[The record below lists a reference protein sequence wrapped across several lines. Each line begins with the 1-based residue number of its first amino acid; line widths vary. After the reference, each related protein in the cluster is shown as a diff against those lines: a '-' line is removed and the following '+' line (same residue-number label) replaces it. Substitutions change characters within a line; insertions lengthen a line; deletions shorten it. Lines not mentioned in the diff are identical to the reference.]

1 MQPGRTILLVIAA
14 GLLLA
19 GAAGAGAQNSK
30 ENADFKLAINLY
42 NDGLYDLA
50 QEQLKQ
56 FISAYPTTPQ
66 GIDARFYLGLT
77 YLKLKKYDD
86 ARLTFQSFALTYQD
100 NPRAPEAWWNVG
112 EAYAALGVYRE
123 AALAFERVK
132 VFHPKAR
139 SAPDA
144 LLQATKYFLL
154 AGSRD
159 DARRTLRVILQEYPT
174 SDAVMGARTQLGRLY
189 YEEGNYD
196 QAQGELKRVI
206 EADPSPDARAGALLI
221 LGNISQATGRMDN
234 AQADYREIITRY
246 PKTSA
251 AQGAYLSAGKLAD
264 AAGKHEEAL
273 GWFRKALAE
282 KNGGDSTLVRE
293 ALIASGDAQA
303 GLGDFAGAAASYERF
318 LAAAPASD
326 ARTGDVLW
334 KLASTAARGKDYR
347 RSNEA
352 CTHLIASSAA
362 NQLRRRARIRLALN
376 AEEQKSYAAALQHFS
391 AFTDAAPEDPATPA
405 LLMREAAL
413 SAGGLA
419 DPRKAIALYEQV
431 ADRYP
436 SSPVADDALAGAAR
450 CYERLQEFNR
460 ALQSYRELIARYPAS
475 DIRPEAERRV
485 RMIETFEAKEKDAG
499 LEKLALLVGDVVS
512 EKDRAGLAFRLGEI
526 YFSDLKSYAAAVS
539 QFDNALGAGLAP
551 PQSGEA
557 LLKKAEALEYMSW
570 KDARV
575 APRALEA
582 YRSYLASGAAGADS
596 NSALLALFRLSAT
609 TLPQAREAA
618 STLLATHGAF
628 PMADTVQLVL
638 GTLAEGADSLAEA
651 GAAFALALHSAR
663 DSTIAEA
670 AAWGGMSILLRQNL
684 PDSAIAAGTR
694 FLAAYPASPHS
705 ATLLARMGEM
715 ALQLGRPRDAA
726 AFYQRLTG
734 QFGYAEAAEGAEE
747 KLGLAL
753 GAAGETDAALSVYT
767 EIARRAADDP
777 LGDGRPLT
785 AVLLALGKLSRQAG
799 KGAEA
804 KRFLAEVLA
813 REQTGRAAGEAYTTL
828 GMIARDAG
836 DRDAATSYFKQA
848 GEAAPGAAVSR
859 DIADLLFEN
868 GDYADAIRDY
878 TQLAQ
883 GASADSDRQYC
894 DARIVLATLRSGDAA
909 GAAKRIQDFT
919 KAHPG
924 DRDNMALFELE
935 KGLLQFR
942 KEEYAGAMKAFA
954 FVADKYEETPSGPAA
969 MYWIGKS
976 LEATDKQQEAIETL
990 EKLLAAH
997 PGAPIIGRVHLALGN
1012 LYYAAE
1018 KWDEA
1023 IKHYR
1028 TIVDDPHPDP
1038 ELLSPAMSN
1047 LIETY
1052 ETAGAYDGALTLTR
1066 KYLEL
1071 YPSAEDALD
1080 KKIKISILYDRL
1092 GYYDQAV
1099 LQLQSLLDEAGS
1111 DLEGEIRYY
1120 IAEANFHKGD
1130 YQQAIL
1136 DFLKVPYLVTKKGK
1150 IDWTANALYMS
1161 GQSYEKMGRYDQA
1174 LTMYQ
1179 QIVDRPGIDATFKSA
1194 ARKEIDRVRSVL
1206 KKKPG

>member
-1 MQPGRTILLVIAA
+1 MRLRRIILSLAA
-14 GLLLA
+14 GGLLLA
-19 GAAGAGAQNSK
+19 GAATTSAQNSK

-42 NDGLYDLA
+42 NDGLFDLA

-56 FISAYPTTPQ
+56 FIGAYPSTPQ

-112 EAYAALGVYRE
+112 ESYAAMGVYRE

-132 VFHPKAR
+132 VFHPKAK

-154 AGSRD
+154 AGSRE

-174 SDAVMGARTQLGRLY
+174 SDAVLGARTQLGRMY
-189 YEEGNYD
+189 FEEGNYD
-196 QAQGELKRVI
+196 QAQSELRRVI
-206 EADPSPDARAGALLI
+206 DSDPSPDARAGALLI

-234 AQADYREIITRY
+234 AQADYKEIIARY

-251 AQGAYLSAGKLAD
+251 AQGAYLSTGKLAE

-273 GWFRKALAE
+273 GWFRKAIAE

-318 LAAAPASD
+318 LAAAAAPGE
-326 ARTGDVLW
+326 RTGEVLW
-334 KLASTAARGKDYR
+334 KLASATARAKDFR
-347 RSNEA
+347 RSNDA
-352 CTHLIASSAA
+352 CNRLLASSAA
-362 NQLRRRARIRLALN
+362 EGLKRRGRIRLALN
-376 AEEQKSYAAALQHFS
+376 AAEQKNYAAALQHFS
-391 AFTDAAPEDPATPA
+391 AFTDAAPEDPATPDI
-405 LLMREAAL
+405 LLREARL
-413 SAGGLA
+413 CAGGLA
-419 DPRKAIALYEQV
+419 DPRKAIALFEQI
-431 ADRYP
+431 AGRYP
-436 SSPVADDALAGAAR
+436 SSPVADDAIAGAAQ
-450 CYERLQEFNR
+450 CYEQLKEFNR
-460 ALQSYRELIARYPAS
+460 ALQSYSELIARYPAS
-475 DIRPEAERRV
+475 DLRPGAEERV
-485 RMIETFEAKEKDAG
+485 RMISTFEAKEKDAG

-526 YFSDLKSYAAAVS
+526 YFSDLKSYAAAAV
-539 QFDNALGAGLAP
+539 QFDNALAAGLAP
-551 PQSGEA
+551 PRSADA
-557 LLKKAEALEYMSW
+557 LLKKAQALEYMSW
-570 KDARV
+570 NDAKIV
-575 APRALEA
+575 PRAMEA
-582 YRSYLASGAAGADS
+582 YRAYLAAGADS
-596 NSALLALFRLSAT
+596 DQALLALFRLSAG

-618 STLLATHGAF
+618 ATLLATHAAF
-628 PMADTVQLVL
+628 PMADTVELVL
-638 GTLAEGADSLAEA
+638 GTLEERADSLAPA
-651 GAAFALALHSAR
+651 GAAFALARRMAR
-663 DSTIAEA
+663 DSSIAEA
-670 AAWGGMSILLRQNL
+670 AAWGSLQVLLRQDL
-684 PDSAIAAGTR
+684 PDSALRAGAS
-694 FLAAYPASPHS
+694 FLASYTSS
-705 ATLLARMGEM
+705 AHTAVLLARLGDIAAE
-715 ALQLGRPRDAA
+715 LGRPRDAA
-726 AFYQRLTG
+726 AYYQRLTG
-734 QFGYAEAAEGAEE
+734 EFGYAAPADGAEE
-747 KLGLAL
+747 KLGRAL
-753 GAAGETDAALSVYT
+753 GAAGETDAALAVYA
-767 EIARRAADDP
+767 EISRNAADNP
-777 LGDGRPLT
+777 MGDGQAPT
-785 AVLLALGKLSRQAG
+785 GVLLALGKLSWQAG
-799 KGAEA
+799 KGPDA
-804 KRFLAEVLA
+804 KRYLNAVLA
-813 REQTGRAAGEAYTTL
+813 REQTGASAGDAYTTL
-828 GMIARDAG
+828 GMISRAAG

-848 GEAAPGAAVSR
+848 EEAAPGTTVSR
-859 DIADLLFEN
+859 DIADLLFDN

-878 TQLAQ
+878 TQLSRA
-883 GASADSDRQYC
+883 AAADSDRQYC
-894 DARIVLATLRSGDAA
+894 DARVIVATLRSGDAA
-909 GAAKRIQDFT
+909 GAAKRIPEFT
-919 KAHPG
+919 QAHPG
-924 DRDNMALFELE
+924 DRDDMALFDLE
-935 KGLLQFR
+935 GGLLQFR
-942 KEEYAGAMKAFA
+942 KEEYAGAMKAFER
-954 FVADKYEETPSGPAA
+954 VADRYEETPSGPAA
-969 MYWIGKS
+969 MYWIGKT
-976 LEATDKQQEAIETL
+976 LEATDRQREAIEAL

-997 PGAPIIGRVHLALGN
+997 PDAPVIRRVHLALGN

-1028 TIVDDPHPDP
+1028 TIVDDPHPDS
-1038 ELLSPAMSN
+1038 ELLPSAMSN

-1071 YPSAEDALD
+1071 YPNADDALD
-1080 KKIKISILYDRL
+1080 KKIKIGILYDRL
-1092 GYYDQAV
+1092 GYYDQSV
-1099 LQLQSLLDEAGS
+1099 LQLQALLDEAGS

-1120 IAEANFHKGD
+1120 IAEANYHKGD

-1179 QIVDRPGIDATFKSA
+1179 QIVDRTGIDATFKSA

>member
-1 MQPGRTILLVIAA
+1 MRLRRIICSLAA
-14 GLLLA
+14 GGLLLA
-19 GAAGAGAQNSK
+19 GPPAAVPQNSK

-56 FISAYPTTPQ
+56 FISAYPTTTQ

-77 YLKLKKYDD
+77 YLKLRKYDD

-112 EAYAALGVYRE
+112 ESYAALGVSRE

-132 VFHPKAR
+132 VFHPKSK

-174 SDAVMGARTQLGRLY
+174 SSAVLAARTQLGRMY
-189 YEEGNYD
+189 FEEGNYE
-196 QAQGELKRVI
+196 QAQSELKRVI
-206 EADPSPDARAGALLI
+206 DADPSPDARAGALLI

-246 PKTSA
+246 PRTSA
-251 AQGAYLSAGKLAD
+251 AQGAYLNAGRLAES
-264 AAGKHEEAL
+264 AGKHEEAL
-273 GWFRKALAE
+273 GWFRKAIAE
-282 KNGGDSTLVRE
+282 KNGGDSLLVRE
-293 ALIASGDAQA
+293 AFIASGDAQT
-303 GLGDFAGAAASYERF
+303 GLGDYAGAAASYERY
-318 LAAAPASD
+318 LSAVPAAGE
-326 ARTGDVLW
+326 RTGEVLW
-334 KLASTAARGKDYR
+334 KLASASSRAKDYR
-347 RSNEA
+347 RSNDA
-352 CTHLIASSAA
+352 CNRLIASSPAEG
-362 NQLRRRARIRLALN
+362 LKRRARIRLALN
-376 AEEQKSYAAALQHFS
+376 AEEQKNYAAALQQFGS
-391 AFTDAAPEDPATPA
+391 FTDAAPEDPATPGI
-405 LLMREAAL
+405 LLREGRL
-413 SAGGLA
+413 CAGGLA
-419 DPRKAIALYEQV
+419 DPRKAIALFEQIGS
-431 ADRYP
+431 RYP
-436 SSPVADDALAGAAR
+436 SSPVADDALDGAAR
-450 CYERLQEFNR
+450 CYEQLKEYAR

-475 DIRPEAERRV
+475 DLRPGAEERV
-485 RMIETFEAKEKDAG
+485 RFIETFEAKEKDAG

-526 YFSDLKSYAAAVS
+526 YFSDLKSYAAAAA
-539 QFDNALGAGLAP
+539 QFDNALAAGLAP
-551 PQSGEA
+551 PRAQEA
-557 LLKKAEALEYMSW
+557 LLKKAQALEYLSW
-570 KDARV
+570 NDAQV
-575 APRALEA
+575 VPRAVEA
-582 YRSYLASGAAGADS
+582 YRAAIASGAPDS
-596 NSALLALFRLSAT
+596 SQALLAVFRLSAT
-609 TLPQAREAA
+609 TLPRAREAA
-618 STLLATHGAF
+618 AALLAAHPAF
-628 PMADTVQLVL
+628 PMADTVELIL
-638 GTLAEGADSLAEA
+638 GALEEHADSLARA
-651 GAAFALALHSAR
+651 GAAFALARRQAR
-663 DSTIAEA
+663 DSSIAEA
-670 AAWGGMSILLRQNL
+670 AAWGSMRILFRLNL
-684 PDSAIAAGTR
+684 PDSAVAAGTR
-694 FLAAYPASPHS
+694 FLASFPASPH
-705 ATLLARMGEM
+705 AAVLLARLGDIAM
-715 ALQLGRPRDAA
+715 QLGHPREAA

-734 QFGYAEAAEGAEE
+734 EFGYAAAAEGAEE

-753 GAAGETDAALSVYT
+753 GAAGETEAALSVTT
-767 EIARRAADDP
+767 ELAGRATNDP
-777 LGDGRPLT
+777 LGDGQPST
-785 AVLLALGKLSRQAG
+785 AVLLALGKLSWQAG
-799 KGAEA
+799 KAADA
-804 KRFLAEVLA
+804 KRYLAEVLTH
-813 REQTGRAAGEAYTTL
+813 EQTGSAAGEAYTTL
-828 GMIARDAG
+828 GMICRSAG
-836 DRDAATSYFKQA
+836 DRDAATSYFRQA
-848 GEAAPGAAVSR
+848 EEAAPGTTVTR

-868 GDYADAIRDY
+868 GDYQDAIRDY
-878 TQLAQ
+878 TQLSR
-883 GASADSDRQYC
+883 GAAADSDREYF
-894 DARIVLATLRSGDAA
+894 DARIILAALRSGDAA
-909 GAAKRIQDFT
+909 GAAQRIAEFE
-919 KAHPG
+919 KAHG
-924 DRDNMALFELE
+924 GARDDLAAFALE

-942 KEEYAGAMKAFA
+942 KEEYAGAMKAFQL
-954 FVADKYEETPSGPAA
+954 VSDKYEDTPSGPAA
-969 MYWIGKS
+969 MYWTGKT
-976 LEATDKQQEAIETL
+976 LEATGKQQEAIATL

-997 PGAPIIGRVHLALGN
+997 PGAPIISRVHLALGN

-1023 IKHYR
+1023 IKYYR

-1080 KKIKISILYDRL
+1080 KKIKIGILYDRL

-1206 KKKPG
+1206 QKKPG